1 MGPAQRTG
9 PDVTYRIV
17 LSCPAARAALNLN
30 EGATMKS
37 NLSLRVAAAALLSI
51 GAYSA
56 VQAGEC
62 PADQR
67 RANGTGQPMSALG
80 PSGVTDVVIASTELA
95 KEPVSIQGRLF
106 RARKL
111 DIAPG
116 GVVPWH
122 SHSDRPALLLIAA
135 GEITEYASTCA
146 VPIVHKAGDITPER
160 SPTSHWWKNTGKQ
173 PVVIYAFDL
182 FRSEDKH
189 DEHMM

>member
-1 MGPAQRTG
+1 MNIRTILNHRAPLIG
-9 PDVTYRIV
+9 LT
-17 LSCPAARAALNLN
+17 AALALTF
-30 EGATMKS
+30 GALT
-37 NLSLRVAAAALLSI
+37 RAH
-51 GAYSA
+51 
-56 VQAGEC
+56 AGEC

-67 RANGTGQPMSALG
+67 RPNGTGQPMSAQG
-80 PSGVTDVVIASTELA
+80 ASGVTDMVVTAIELA
-95 KEPVSIQGRLF
+95 KEPVSIQGRQL
-106 RARKL
+106 RARRL

-122 SHSDRPALLLIAA
+122 SHSDRPALLFITA

-146 VPIVHKAGDITPER
+146 TPIVHKAGDITAER
-160 SPTSHWWKNTGKQ
+160 SPTSHWWKNLGTK

>member
-1 MGPAQRTG
+1 MKFNTLTRALAAA
-9 PDVTYRIV
+9 V
-17 LSCPAARAALNLN
+17 LGF
-30 EGATMKS
+30 GA
-37 NLSLRVAAAALLSI
+37 VAAA
-51 GAYSA
+51 
-56 VQAGEC
+56 QAGEC

-67 RANGTGQPMSALG
+67 RPNGTGQPMSAIG
-80 PSGVTDVVIASTELA
+80 ASGVTDTVLTSIELA
-95 KEPVSIQGRLF
+95 KEPVSVQGRLL

-122 SHSDRPALLLIAA
+122 SHGDRPALLLIAS

-146 VPIVHKAGDITPER
+146 VPIQHKAGEITAER
-160 SPTSHWWKNTGKQ
+160 NPTSHWWKNTGNK

>member
-1 MGPAQRTG
+1 MKFNS
-9 PDVTYRIV
+9 RINV
-17 LSCPAARAALNLN
+17 F
-30 EGATMKS
+30 
-37 NLSLRVAAAALLSI
+37 AAAALTI
-51 GAYSA
+51 GALSA

-67 RANGTGQPMSALG
+67 RPNGTGQPMSMA
-80 PSGVTDVVIASTELA
+80 PASGVTDMVITATELA
-95 KEPVSIQGRLF
+95 REPVSIQGRLF

-122 SHSDRPALLLIAA
+122 SHSDRPALLLIAS
-135 GEITEYASTCA
+135 GEISEYSSTCA
-146 VPIVHKAGDITPER
+146 VPILHKAGDITPER

-182 FRSEDKH
+182 FRSEEKH